1 MALALQAMRKTLEE
15 AQGMLSMDSGIG
27 FEVQATLSSLKEA
40 ADALQLLT
48 TTLEQ
53 SPDILLRGKKPPEK
67 TP

>member
-1 MALALQAMRKTLEE
+1 LEALRQTLEE
-15 AQGMLSMDSGIG
+15 TKGLLSMDSGIG

-53 SPDILLRGKKPPEK
+53 SPDILLRGKKPPER